1 MSIILIR
8 SQVIYGNLVET
19 HGPYSRH
26 YTTTYLIYKS
36 NISLRFLDFNPISEH
51 LYKKTKKGSGKNKST
66 PLLWKYLS
74 KILLI
79 NSYL

>member
-1 MSIILIR
+1 MNIILTR

-36 NISLRFLDFNPISEH
+36 NISLHFLNFNPIPEH
-51 LYKKTKKGSGKNKST
+51 LYKKIKKSSC
-66 PLLWKYLS
+66 
-74 KILLI
+74 KITLTYYSANNLI
-79 NSYL
+79 ETLDTFIPY